1 MVVVNFENKTSFFLG
16 LHNLNLF
23 PKTENPAI
31 YFLYS
36 KHPQLT
42 YFVMKLF
49 LDLGQIVRYTTPND
63 QLFFIKY
70 AKLHKQ
76 Y

>member
-49 LDLGQIVRYTTPND
+49 LDLGQIVR
-63 QLFFIKY
+63 
-70 AKLHKQ
+70 
-76 Y
+76 